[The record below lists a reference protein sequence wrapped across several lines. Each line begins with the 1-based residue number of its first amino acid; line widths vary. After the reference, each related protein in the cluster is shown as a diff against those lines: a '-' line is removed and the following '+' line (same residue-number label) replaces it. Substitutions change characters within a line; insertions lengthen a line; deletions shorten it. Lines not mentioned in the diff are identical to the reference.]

1 MLEFVLDGV
10 DHAAVFELEEAAAG
24 GGKDNRGDAGVAEG
38 EELHL
43 AAQRRGE
50 PFLIFAFQAVALC

>member
-1 MLEFVLDGV
+1 
-10 DHAAVFELEEAAAG
+10 
-24 GGKDNRGDAGVAEG
+24 VAEG